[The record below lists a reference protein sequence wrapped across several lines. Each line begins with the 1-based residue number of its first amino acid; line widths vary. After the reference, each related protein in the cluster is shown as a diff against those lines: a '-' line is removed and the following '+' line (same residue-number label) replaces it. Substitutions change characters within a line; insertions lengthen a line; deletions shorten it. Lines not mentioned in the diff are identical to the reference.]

1 MTVRWTPTALRD
13 LESLHA
19 YTSRDNPSAA
29 DESVE
34 RILAGIEALS
44 QHPEMGR
51 IGRVSATRELVL
63 PPMIVA
69 YRLRRS
75 ALEILAI
82 IHGAHR
88 WPDNFK

>member
-19 YTSRDNPSAA
+19 YIRNDNPSAA
-29 DESVE
+29 DEAVE
-34 RILAGIEALS
+34 KILAGIEALS

-51 IGRVSATRELVL
+51 IGRVTAIRELVL

-69 YRLRRS
+69 YKLRRR
-75 ALEILAI
+75 ALEMLAI
-82 IHGAHR
+82 IHGAR
-88 WPDNFK
+88 KWPDKFR

>member
-19 YTSRDNPSAA
+19 YIGNDNPTAA
-29 DESVE
+29 EAAVD

-51 IGRVSATRELVL
+51 IGRVAATRELVL
-63 PPMIVA
+63 PPVVVA
-69 YRLRRS
+69 YRLRRGT
-75 ALEILAI
+75 LEILAI
-82 IHGAHR
+82 IHSARR
-88 WPDNFK
+88 WPDRF

>member
-19 YTSRDNPSAA
+19 YICHDNPTAA
-29 DESVE
+29 DEVIE
-34 RILAGIEALS
+34 RILAAIEALS

-63 PPMIVA
+63 PPMVVA
-69 YRLRRS
+69 YKLRRGT
-75 ALEILAI
+75 LEILAI
-82 IHGAHR
+82 VHSARR
-88 WPDNFK
+88 WPDRF

>member
-19 YTSRDNPSAA
+19 YISQDNPTAA
-29 DESVE
+29 DVAVE
-34 RILAGIEALS
+34 RILAAIEALS

-51 IGRVSATRELVL
+51 SGRVTATRELVL
-63 PPMIVA
+63 PPLVIA
-69 YRLRRS
+69 YRLRRG

-82 IHGAHR
+82 VHGARR
-88 WPDNFK
+88 WPDRF

>member
-19 YTSRDNPSAA
+19 YIRQDSPSAA
-29 DESVE
+29 DQAIE
-34 RILAGIEALS
+34 RVLAGIEALS

-51 IGRVSATRELVL
+51 IGRVTATRELLL
-63 PPMIVA
+63 PPLVIA
-69 YRLRRS
+69 YRLRRG

-82 IHGAHR
+82 IHGARR
-88 WPDNFK
+88 WPDRF

>member
-13 LESLHA
+13 LGSLHA
-19 YTSRDNPSAA
+19 YICSDNATAA
-29 DESVE
+29 DAAVG

-51 IGRVSATRELVL
+51 VGRVTATRELVL
-63 PPMIVA
+63 PPMVVA
-69 YRLRRS
+69 YRLRRG

-82 IHGAHR
+82 IHGARR
-88 WPDNFK
+88 WPDRF